1 MVMVKNVEAINVV
14 DTNMMRTISM
24 SIHTVMI
31 MNKNTKNITIANI
44 TITVTVKSRSM
55 IASINTSI
63 KQSYQ

>member
-14 DTNMMRTISM
+14 DTNTMRTISM

-31 MNKNTKNITIANI
+31 MNINTKSIAIAHITII
-44 TITVTVKSRSM
+44 VTVKRRSM

>member
-14 DTNMMRTISM
+14 DTNTMRTISM

-31 MNKNTKNITIANI
+31 MNKNTKNIAIAHI
-44 TITVTVKSRSM
+44 TIIVTVKRRLI
-55 IASINTSI
+55 IASINASI